1 MGQTTNAT
9 RENVQLATETAA
21 AQGGALSRF
30 PVETLYQAAH
40 MYYLEDVNQARIAE
54 VMKVS
59 RPTVSR
65 LLQEARRVGMVKIEV
80 IHPSRAVTESL
91 AAELAE
97 ALGLEKVYLA
107 DADQSGRLGAGLAPL
122 VGEAMRDME
131 LAPGDILLASSGR
144 TIYELA
150 GAPLPKL
157 PGVIVVPT
165 VGGQTEPEPWYQTN
179 EIARSIAEQT
189 GARPAF
195 LWTQALPSP
204 EMFALL
210 QNDPDFQRIQRLW
223 ESAKGAL
230 LGIGA
235 PPTTRSSISRFIPKD
250 NDSLSRAAG
259 DICLNFFDADGAE
272 IHFPGSENMI
282 ATPPAL
288 LRSIPCS
295 VGIAVGT
302 EKARSIVGG
311 ANARYFR
318 RLVTD
323 VRTAKAILDLVQVAA
338 A

>member
-1 MGQTTNAT
+1 MKAT
-9 RENVQLATETAA
+9 RENVQLVTEAGAA
-21 AQGGALSRF
+21 HGGTSSRF
-30 PVETLYQAAH
+30 PVETLYQAAR

-54 VMKVS
+54 TMKVS

-80 IHPSRAVTESL
+80 VHPTLAVTDSL
-91 AAELAE
+91 AVELAQ
-97 ALGLEKVYLA
+97 ALNLEKVYLA
-107 DADQSGRLGAGLAPL
+107 DADQSGRLGPGLAPQ
-122 VGEAMRDME
+122 VSEAIRDME
-131 LAPGDILLASSGR
+131 LEPGDILLASSGR
-144 TIYELA
+144 TVYELGSA
-150 GAPLPKL
+150 SLPRL

-210 QNDPDFQRIQRLW
+210 QHDPDFQRIQRLW
-223 ESAKGAL
+223 ESATGAL

-272 IHFPGSENMI
+272 IHFPGSENMVT
-282 ATPPAL
+282 TPPDL

-295 VGIAVGT
+295 VGIAVGA

-311 ANARYFR
+311 AHAKFFR

-323 VRTAKAILDLVQVAA
+323 VQTAKAILEIAHPAA

>member
-1 MGQTTNAT
+1 M
-9 RENVQLATETAA
+9 ATETAA
-21 AQGGALSRF
+21 ADGGAASRF

-54 VMKVS
+54 TMKVS

-65 LLQEARRVGMVKIEV
+65 LLTEARRIGMVRIEV
-80 IHPSRAVTESL
+80 VHPSTGATDSL
-91 AAELAE
+91 AAELAG

-107 DADQSGRLGAGLAPL
+107 EGDQTGRLRSGLAPL
-122 VGEAMRDME
+122 VGEAIRDME

-150 GAPLPKL
+150 GATLPQL

-179 EIARSIAEQT
+179 EIARAMAEQT

-210 QNDPDFQRIQRLW
+210 QHDPDFQRIQRLW

-259 DICLNFFDADGAE
+259 DICLNFFDVDGAE

-288 LRSIPCS
+288 LRTIPCS
-295 VGIAVGT
+295 VAVAVGV

-318 RLVTD
+318 RLATD
-323 VRTAKAILDLVQVAA
+323 VKTAKAILDVVRTAG
-338 A
+338 

>member
-1 MGQTTNAT
+1 M
-9 RENVQLATETAA
+9 
-21 AQGGALSRF
+21 
-30 PVETLYQAAH
+30 ETLYQAAH
-40 MYYLEDVNQARIAE
+40 MYYLEDANQARIAE
-54 VMKVS
+54 AMDVS

-80 IHPSRAVTESL
+80 IHPSASVTDSL
-91 AAELAE
+91 AVELAE
-97 ALGLEKVYLA
+97 ALGLEKAYLA
-107 DADQSGRLGAGLAPL
+107 EADQSGRLGAGLAPL
-122 VGEAMRDME
+122 VGEAIRDME
-131 LAPGDILLASSGR
+131 LEPGDILLASSGR
-144 TIYELA
+144 TIYEL
-150 GAPLPKL
+150 GSTTLPRL
-157 PGVIVVPT
+157 PGVIIVPT

-179 EIARSIAEQT
+179 EIARSIAERT

-195 LWTQALPSP
+195 LWTQALPST

-210 QNDPDFQRIQRLW
+210 QQDPDFQRIQRLW
-223 ESAKGAL
+223 GSAKGAL

-235 PPTTRSSISRFIPKD
+235 PPTTRSSISRFIPRD

-282 ATPPAL
+282 STPPAL

-302 EKARSIVGG
+302 DKARSIVGG
-311 ANARYFR
+311 ANAKYFR

-323 VRTAKAILDLVQVAA
+323 VRTAKAILEVLQTAA